1 MLVLIFIILTIILL
15 LYIFAISPRFT
26 RRRDMRRY
34 RHTMF
39 AHRGYHCIEKGIPE
53 NSMAAFSAALGKGY
67 GIEIDLHLTRD
78 GRLVVFHD
86 DTLERL
92 CGRPDTVE
100 NLTYEEV
107 KSCRLCGT
115 AETIPSFDEV
125 LSLVKGR
132 VPLLIE
138 LKIPDSS
145 MYICRET
152 MRCLSHYQGPC
163 LIQSFNTIGIRWFK
177 LNAPHI
183 LRGQLSSNLT
193 RDPLK
198 EAWLFRFMV
207 KHLLSNFLGRP
218 DFISYNL
225 NDLPIVNVWIL
236 KHIFHVPVAVWT
248 LNTPDMLKKGSQHF
262 DMQIFEKRNENSFFS
277 CYNSD

>member
-1 MLVLIFIILTIILL
+1 MRTIIFIITALL
-15 LYIFAISPRFT
+15 IALYLFAISPRFT
-26 RRRDMRRY
+26 RRKEMRRY

-39 AHRGYHCIEKGIPE
+39 AHRGYHCMEKGIPE
-53 NSMAAFSAALGKGY
+53 NSMAAFRAALKNGY

-78 GRLVVFHD
+78 GKLVVFHD
-86 DTLERL
+86 DTLERI

-100 NLTYEEV
+100 SMTYEELR
-107 KSCRLCGT
+107 SCRLCGT
-115 AETIPSFDEV
+115 KETIPAFDDV
-125 LSLVKGR
+125 LSLVDGR

-138 LKIPDSS
+138 LKIPNSCVH
-145 MYICRET
+145 ICSET
-152 MRCLSHYQGPC
+152 LEKLRQYQGPC
-163 LIQSFNTIGIRWFK
+163 LIQSFNTMGIRWFR
-177 LNAPHI
+177 LHAPHI

-198 EAWLFRFMV
+198 EAWIFRFMV

-225 NDLPIVNVWIL
+225 NDLPIANVWIL

-248 LNTPDMLKKGSQHF
+248 LTTPDMIKRGSQYF
-262 DMQIFEKRNENSFFS
+262 DMQIFEKRNEN
-277 CYNSD
+277 Y

>member
-1 MLVLIFIILTIILL
+1 MRTILFIITALFIV
-15 LYIFAISPRFT
+15 LYLFAISPRFT
-26 RRRDMRRY
+26 RRKDMRRF

-53 NSMAAFSAALGKGY
+53 NSMAAFRAALKNGY
-67 GIEIDLHLTRD
+67 GIEIDLQLTRD
-78 GRLVVFHD
+78 GQLVVFHD
-86 DTLERL
+86 DTLERI
-92 CGRPDTVE
+92 CGLSDTVE
-100 NLTYEEV
+100 NLTYEEL

-115 AETIPSFDEV
+115 TETIPAFDEV
-125 LSLVKGR
+125 LSLVDGR

-145 MYICRET
+145 VHICSET
-152 MRCLSHYQGPC
+152 LKKLQHYHGPC
-163 LIQSFNTIGIRWFK
+163 LIQSFNTMGIRWFR
-177 LNAPHI
+177 LHAPHI

-198 EAWLFRFMV
+198 EAWILRFLV

-225 NDLPIVNVWIL
+225 NDLPIANVWIL

-248 LNTPDMLKKGSQHF
+248 LNTPDMLKRGSQCF
-262 DMQIFEKRNENSFFS
+262 DMQIFEKRNEN
-277 CYNSD
+277 Y

>member
-1 MLVLIFIILTIILL
+1 MFILILILFIIIGF
-15 LYIFAISPRFT
+15 LYLYAISPRFS
-26 RRRDMRRY
+26 RRRDMLRY

-39 AHRGYHCIEKGIPE
+39 AHRGYHCAEKGVPE
-53 NSMAAFSAALGKGY
+53 NSMAAFRAALSRGY

-78 GRLVVFHD
+78 GKLVVFHD
-86 DTLERL
+86 DTLERI

-100 NLTYEEV
+100 SLTFEELR
-107 KSCRLCGT
+107 SCRLCGT
-115 AETIPSFDEV
+115 AETIPAFHEV

-145 MYICRET
+145 IHICRET
-152 MRCLSHYQGPC
+152 LKELSYYQGPC
-163 LIQSFNTIGIRWFK
+163 LIQSFNTMGIRWFR
-177 LNAPHI
+177 LHAPHI

-198 EAWLFRFMV
+198 EAWLLRFMV

-225 NDLPIVNVWIL
+225 NDLPLVNLWIL

-248 LNTPDMLKKGSQHF
+248 LNTPDMLKKGARHY
-262 DMQIFEKRNENSFFS
+262 DMQIFEKRHEN
-277 CYNSD
+277 Y

>member
-1 MLVLIFIILTIILL
+1 MTRFLLSLLLIHFILL
-15 LYIFAISPRFT
+15 FVLYLFALLPRLS
-26 RRRDMRRY
+26 RKQEMLRY

-39 AHRGYHCIEKGIPE
+39 AHRGYHCLEKGIPE
-53 NSMAAFSAALGKGY
+53 NSMAAFRAALARGY
-67 GIEIDLHLTRD
+67 GIEIDLHLTKD

-86 DTLERL
+86 DTLLRM
-92 CGRPDTVE
+92 CGRPDPVE
-100 NLTYEEV
+100 GLTYEEL
-107 KSCRLCGT
+107 KSCRLGGT
-115 AETIPSFDEV
+115 SETIPSFEEV
-125 LSLVKGR
+125 LSLVEGR

-145 MYICRET
+145 LLICEKTYR
-152 MRCLSHYQGPC
+152 RLQQYDGPC
-163 LIQSFNTIGIRWFK
+163 LIQSFNTLGIRWFR
-177 LNAPHI
+177 LHAPHI

-207 KHLLSNFLGRP
+207 KHLLANFLGRP

-236 KHIFHVPVAVWT
+236 KHIFHIPVAVWT
-248 LNTPDMLKKGSQHF
+248 LNTPDMLHRGKQHF
-262 DMQIFEKRNENSFFS
+262 DMQIFEKQNEI
-277 CYNSD
+277 Y

>member
-1 MLVLIFIILTIILL
+1 MFILILL
-15 LYIFAISPRFT
+15 IIFAVFTILYLFAIFPRFS
-26 RRRDMRRY
+26 RKREMLQY

-39 AHRGYHCIEKGIPE
+39 AHRGYHCLARGIPE
-53 NSMAAFSAALGKGY
+53 NSMAAFRAALSRGY

-86 DTLERL
+86 DTLERM
-92 CGRPDTVE
+92 CGRPDIIE
-100 NLTYEEV
+100 QMTYEEL
-107 KSCRLCGT
+107 KNCRLGGT
-115 AETIPSFDEV
+115 SETIPSFEDV
-125 LSLVKGR
+125 LSLVGGR

-145 MYICRET
+145 LLICEKTYHR
-152 MRCLSHYQGPC
+152 LQHYCGPC
-163 LIQSFNTIGIRWFK
+163 LIQSFNTMGILWFR

-198 EAWLFRFMV
+198 EAWLLRFIV

-225 NDLPIVNVWIL
+225 NDLPIANVWIL
-236 KHIFHVPVAVWT
+236 KHIFHIPVAVWT
-248 LNTPDMLKKGSQHF
+248 LNTPDMLKKGKQCF
-262 DMQIFEKRNENSFFS
+262 DMQIFEKQNEN
-277 CYNSD
+277 Y

>member
-1 MLVLIFIILTIILL
+1 MLIFILFVSLILL
-15 LYIFAISPRFT
+15 YLFAISPRFT

-39 AHRGYHCIEKGIPE
+39 AHRGYHCAEKGIPE
-53 NSMAAFSAALGKGY
+53 NSMAAFRAALKRGY
-67 GIEIDLHLTRD
+67 GIEIDLHLTKD

-86 DTLERL
+86 DTLERI

-100 NLTYEEV
+100 NMTYEEL
-107 KSCRLCGT
+107 KNCRLCGT

-125 LSLVKGR
+125 LSLVDGR

-145 MYICRET
+145 VLICRET
-152 MRCLSHYQGPC
+152 LRKLNHYNGPC
-163 LIQSFNTIGIRWFK
+163 LIQSFNTIGIRWFR

-198 EAWLFRFMV
+198 
-207 KHLLSNFLGRP
+207 
-218 DFISYNL
+218 
-225 NDLPIVNVWIL
+225 
-236 KHIFHVPVAVWT
+236 
-248 LNTPDMLKKGSQHF
+248 
-262 DMQIFEKRNENSFFS
+262 
-277 CYNSD
+277 

>member
-163 LIQSFNTIGIRWFK
+163 LIQSFNTIGIRWFR

-262 DMQIFEKRNENSFFS
+262 DMQIFEKRNEN
-277 CYNSD
+277 Y

>member
-1 MLVLIFIILTIILL
+1 MYWYIIIIFL
-15 LYIFAISPRFT
+15 LYLFAISPRFA
-26 RRRDMRRY
+26 RRRDMLHY

-39 AHRGYHCIEKGIPE
+39 AHRGYHCMEKGIPE
-53 NSMAAFSAALGKGY
+53 NSMAAFRAALIRGY

-86 DTLERL
+86 DTLERI
-92 CGRPDTVE
+92 CGRPDIVE
-100 NLTYEEV
+100 NMTYEEL
-107 KSCRLCGT
+107 KACRLCGT
-115 AETIPSFDEV
+115 DETIPSFDEV

-145 MYICRET
+145 VHICQET
-152 MRCLSHYQGPC
+152 MRQLSHYKGPC
-163 LIQSFNTIGIRWFK
+163 LIQSFNTMGIRWFR
-177 LNAPHI
+177 LHAPHI

-198 EAWLFRFMV
+198 EAWLLRFMV

-248 LNTPDMLKKGSQHF
+248 LTTPDMLNKGLQHF
-262 DMQIFEKRNENSFFS
+262 DMQIFEKRHEN
-277 CYNSD
+277 Y

>member
-1 MLVLIFIILTIILL
+1 MRTILFIITALFIV
-15 LYIFAISPRFT
+15 LYLFAISPRFT
-26 RRRDMRRY
+26 RRKDMRRF

-53 NSMAAFSAALGKGY
+53 NSMAAFRAALKNGY

-78 GRLVVFHD
+78 GQLVVFHD
-86 DTLERL
+86 DTLEH
-92 CGRPDTVE
+92 
-100 NLTYEEV
+100 LTYEEL

-115 AETIPSFDEV
+115 TETIPAFDEV
-125 LSLVKGR
+125 LSLVDGR

-145 MYICRET
+145 VHICSET
-152 MRCLSHYQGPC
+152 LKKLQHYHGPC
-163 LIQSFNTIGIRWFK
+163 LIQSFNTMGIRWFR
-177 LNAPHI
+177 LHAPHI

-198 EAWLFRFMV
+198 EAWILRFLV

-225 NDLPIVNVWIL
+225 NDLPIANVWIL

-248 LNTPDMLKKGSQHF
+248 LNTPDMLKRGSQCF
-262 DMQIFEKRNENSFFS
+262 DMQIFEKRNEN
-277 CYNSD
+277 Y

>member
-1 MLVLIFIILTIILL
+1 MFLAILLTALIILYL
-15 LYIFAISPRFT
+15 FAISPRFT
-26 RRRDMRRY
+26 RQRDMRCY

-39 AHRGYHCIEKGIPE
+39 AHRGYHCMEKGIPE
-53 NSMAAFSAALGKGY
+53 NSMAAFRAALNKGY

-78 GRLVVFHD
+78 GQLVVFHD
-86 DTLERL
+86 DTLERI
-92 CGRPDTVE
+92 CGRPDIIE
-100 NLTYEEV
+100 NMTYEEL
-107 KSCRLCGT
+107 KDCRLCGT
-115 AETIPSFDEV
+115 AETIPAFDEV
-125 LSLVKGR
+125 LSLVEGR

-145 MYICRET
+145 VHICRET
-152 MRCLSHYQGPC
+152 LRQLKHYQGPC
-163 LIQSFNTIGIRWFK
+163 LIQSFNTMGIRWFR

-198 EAWLFRFMV
+198 EAWLLRFMV

-248 LNTPDMLKKGSQHF
+248 LNTPDMLKKGSQYF
-262 DMQIFEKRNENSFFS
+262 DMQIFEKRHEN
-277 CYNSD
+277 Y